1 MKTEKMV
8 EAVKDIK
15 MPQNMQ
21 ERIINNCQKEVEV
34 NYMSKNTTKS
44 LFKRPMV
51 AVAALA
57 LCFCLTGV
65 TALAATGKL
74 QGFFK
79 DIIGWNGAVTGTSYE
94 QATDEIEMSIVEVSD
109 ILTVELE
116 MVNPDV
122 APYSVFDTFG
132 IKEYKIMDADG
143 DVIAENKETEMVEMT
158 DGKVNVCIALD
169 GVSSGEYKLVVK
181 KLVGSAKADQP
192 LEISG
197 TWECTFTR

>member
-1 MKTEKMV
+1 MKTEKMI

-21 ERIINNCQKEVEV
+21 ERIISNCQKEVEV

-132 IKEYKIMDADG
+132 IKEYKIMDVNG
-143 DVIAENKETEMVEMT
+143 NVITENKETEMVELA
-158 DGKVNVCIALD
+158 DGKVNVCISLE
-169 GVSSGEYKLVVK
+169 GVSSGEYKLVVN

-197 TWECTFTR
+197 IWECTFTR